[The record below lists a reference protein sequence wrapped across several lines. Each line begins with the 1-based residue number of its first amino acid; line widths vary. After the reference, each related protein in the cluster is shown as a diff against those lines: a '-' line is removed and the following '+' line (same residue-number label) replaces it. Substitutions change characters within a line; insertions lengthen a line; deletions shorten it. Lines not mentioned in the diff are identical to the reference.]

1 MGDWLPG
8 DGTDLGR
15 SGESFP
21 LGNLLV
27 VAEFGYSEDGDRLQ
41 YMVIRAYPATSTAQE
56 RLADPRCDFSSG
68 CLPRLRHAD
77 GTMRRVETDGQVYLF
92 IGDELRV
99 MRVSMNEHTDM
110 LGLRRAASLEGM
122 WEYMR
127 RFCVPELR
135 HKDGPG
141 EL

>member
-8 DGTDLGR
+8 DSTDLGR

-27 VAEFGYSEDGDRLQ
+27 VAEFGYSEDGDRLR
-41 YMVIRAYPATSTAQE
+41 YMVIRAYPATSTVQE
-56 RLADPRCDFSSG
+56 RLADMRYDFSSG
-68 CLPRLRHAD
+68 GLPRVRHPD
-77 GTMRRVETDGQVYLF
+77 GTTRPVETDGRAYLF
-92 IGDELRV
+92 VGDELRV
-99 MRVSMNEHTDM
+99 MRVSMNEHTDT
-110 LGLRRAASLEGM
+110 LGLRLAASLKGM
-122 WEYMR
+122 WEYLR

-135 HKDGPG
+135 HEDGAG